1 MSISSSLRVVAVSV
15 ALVGLIS
22 TAVHADGS
30 RVATAL
36 TNTGVDPEASG
47 KVLLKLKDGRSR
59 LDVRL
64 RSLEP
69 AATYTLSV
77 DGLPW
82 ATFQPARGRARLRF
96 ASPSKRASDLAL
108 PFDPRGGTLAI
119 NDGATDVLTGV
130 ISGSGES
137 STTRVKEQSTL
148 TATALGA
155 GGETKTKFQQ
165 TRNNTRLDIKIK
177 NVAPGDYTVLI
188 DGIERGAMQAPR
200 GRAKLT
206 WSSKPSSRRLP
217 LDFDPRGGEVE
228 IEGMGDLFFFGPVNG
243 QVEGVNECVFSE
255 TESPLAAQPAAGAGS
270 GDSRLRIRDDCRRDF
285 DVEIEDVPV
294 GDYDLFVDGVAR
306 GTIAVVD
313 MGGGMIEGEIEFTT
327 EPDEEGELFLDFDP
341 SGALIE
347 VAQGGTLF
355 FSGIQGQAQPGSGG
369 TTACTP
375 SELELPLHNTGVIAD
390 AKGDARLRVRDDCDE
405 DFRVEIEDV
414 PAGDYDI
421 LVGGVNRGTITAV
434 NTGSE
439 VEGQIEF
446 DSDPDEPGELL
457 LDFDPSGQQIEIVD
471 GGATAILER
480 DFP

>member
-1 MSISSSLRVVAVSV
+1 MSISSFLRAVAISV

-22 TAVHADGS
+22 TAVHADRS
-30 RVATAL
+30 TVKTAL
-36 TNTGVDPEASG
+36 INTGVDPEVSG
-47 KVLLKLKDGRSR
+47 KVALKLRDGKSR
-59 LDVRL
+59 LKVRL

-69 AATYTLSV
+69 TTTYTLWV
-77 DGLPW
+77 DELLW
-82 ATFQPARGRARLRF
+82 ATFQPTKSKAKLRF
-96 ASPSKRASDLAL
+96 ASPSNRASDLAL
-108 PFDPRGGTLAI
+108 PFDPRGSTIAV
-119 NDGATDVLTGV
+119 NDGAADVLTGV

-137 STTRVKEQSTL
+137 SATKVKEKSTL
-148 TATALGA
+148 MPTALGA
-155 GGETKTKFQQ
+155 GGMAKSKFKQG
-165 TRNNTRLDIKIK
+165 RNNTRLKIK
-177 NVAPGDYTVLI
+177 VKNVVPGDYTILI
-188 DGIERGAMQAPR
+188 GGIDRGTMQAPK
-200 GRAKLT
+200 GKGKLT
-206 WSSKPSSRRLP
+206 WSSVPNSKRLP
-217 LDFDPRGGEVE
+217 LDFDPRGGVVE
-228 IEGMGDLFFFGPVNG
+228 IEGTGGLFFFGPVNG

-313 MGGGMIEGEIEFTT
+313 MGGGEIEGEIEFTT
-327 EPDEEGELFLDFDP
+327 EPDEVDEFFLDFDP

-347 VAQGGTLF
+347 VTQGGTLF
-355 FSGIQGQAQPGSGG
+355 FSGIQGQAQQGGGG

-375 SELELPLHNTGVIAD
+375 SEVELPLHNTGVIAK

-405 DFRVEIEDV
+405 DFRVEIEDI

-446 DSDPDEPGELL
+446 DNDPDEAGEFL
-457 LDFDPSGQQIEIVD
+457 LDFDPRGQLIEIVN
-471 GGATAILER
+471 GGATTILER